1 MAHRAVI
8 LVPGTWG
15 ALLRRSHTG
24 VSRDSVEAFL
34 SPGSFVLAVALA
46 INGPFFPASLV
57 QPARRADTRRCAI
70 GAQAAQSDCALIGA
84 QWVVTSAGAVAMAR
98 PVGGQLHVRI
108 GDDTYAVEQLVYHP
122 KWNGG
127 IKYDVTLVRLTERV
141 DAFPMLPPPGEFPAN
156 VERIVQRA
164 VPYRDWI
171 IETIGPSPLWDE
183 RDAPALVAK
192 QSPLF
197 ARVRSLMD
205 IWAGRVS
212 ND

>member
-1 MAHRAVI
+1 
-8 LVPGTWG
+8 
-15 ALLRRSHTG
+15 
-24 VSRDSVEAFL
+24 
-34 SPGSFVLAVALA
+34 
-46 INGPFFPASLV
+46 
-57 QPARRADTRRCAI
+57 
-70 GAQAAQSDCALIGA
+70 CALIGA

-164 VPYRDWI
+164 VLCPRR
-171 IETIGPSPLWDE
+171 SAFV
-183 RDAPALVAK
+183 RAR
-192 QSPLF
+192 
-197 ARVRSLMD
+197 ARVFPRQPTRYDSPVD
-205 IWAGRVS
+205 
-212 ND
+212 